1 MMDSEVKG
9 FMLAKLGEEF
19 LAFMQKMKAYP
30 GTLPA
35 KQNAFTRFDEAHM
48 WMQNAVLSYPA
59 QTQAT
64 TPAENAQDEL
74 TLYDSMI
81 ENKAEPTTDAPVE
94 PLEDVEHA

>member
-59 QTQAT
+59 QPQAPIPT
-64 TPAENAQDEL
+64 EPVPDEL
-74 TLYDSMI
+74 TPD
-81 ENKAEPTTDAPVE
+81 ENKVEPTTDAPTE
-94 PLEDVEHA
+94 PLKDIEHA